1 MRPQSAPPVKQ
12 DGQPVTRSPNF
23 PQHFRLPGQDRSAW
37 ICGRSVIAHIDQSF
51 KRDENWPICPWCKSF
66 ARPHV
71 LMFNDA
77 HMASDMEQELRF
89 QRWREVLID
98 AGRQYRLSRGKLLRV
113 VILEIGCGGRVPT
126 VRATS
131 ETTAAQLKKN
141 AEVTVARI
149 NRDFPL
155 PDRLHPLAN
164 DTRYLCLPMKGL
176 EALRKISEH
185 YTELMKPK
193 PASAKATA
201 KERLNRSRSRDAE
214 ISAAPA
220 LASTVDVQKPQE
232 SKESQSGPRSH
243 RRGGRSQRAC
253 QIRLWLKVPET
264 AHRLGQW
271 RLDNDVP

>member
-1 MRPQSAPPVKQ
+1 
-12 DGQPVTRSPNF
+12 
-23 PQHFRLPGQDRSAW
+23 
-37 ICGRSVIAHIDQSF
+37 
-51 KRDENWPICPWCKSF
+51 
-66 ARPHV
+66 
-71 LMFNDA
+71 MFNDA

-193 PASAKATA
+193 PVGERRAAKASAKATA

-232 SKESQSGPRSH
+232 SKEPKRTAKPPKRRAKPKSLPDSPVVESTRNRTPSRPMAARQRRPLSG
-243 RRGGRSQRAC
+243 
-253 QIRLWLKVPET
+253 IKLKMKE
-264 AHRLGQW
+264 QQ
-271 RLDNDVP
+271 N